1 MGLILDPSVVIAS
14 ERRGETVECLIER
27 VVGVT
32 GDQEAALSAIGLT
45 ELIHGLY
52 RAQTQAVRLRRQSFL
67 DELLR
72 DLTVYPYTK
81 ETAML
86 AGKLD
91 GEQQSKGVVIPFGDL
106 LIGATAL
113 SLSFSVLTENL
124 RHFQKNS
131 RSLRDSTVNHRPPSN
146 FPLLSPHS
154 RARPLTRLL
163 TVALDCGFGPGN
175 RLRPSKDMRWNV
187 LNRSQRTERRYDS
200 RPKGSSRPRAK

>member
-1 MGLILDPSVVIAS
+1 MGLILDSSVVIAS
-14 ERRGETVECLIER
+14 ERRGETVERLIER
-27 VVGVT
+27 VVTAT

-52 RAQTQAVRLRRQSFL
+52 RAKTPALRLHRQTFL
-67 DELLR
+67 DELLA

-113 SLSFSVLTENL
+113 SLGFSVLTANL
-124 RHFQKNS
+124 RHFQKI
-131 RSLRDSTVNHRPPSN
+131 PG
-146 FPLLSPHS
+146 LSVVQ
-154 RARPLTRLL
+154 L
-163 TVALDCGFGPGN
+163 
-175 RLRPSKDMRWNV
+175 
-187 LNRSQRTERRYDS
+187 
-200 RPKGSSRPRAK
+200 

>member
-1 MGLILDPSVVIAS
+1 MGLILDSSVVIAA
-14 ERRGETVECLIER
+14 ERRGENVERLIER
-27 VVGVT
+27 IVAAT

-52 RAQTQAVRLRRQSFL
+52 RAKTAAMRLQRQSFL
-67 DELLR
+67 DELLA

-113 SLSFSVLTENL
+113 SLGFSVLTANL
-124 RHFQKNS
+124 RHFQKI
-131 RSLRDSTVNHRPPSN
+131 PG
-146 FPLLSPHS
+146 LSVMQ
-154 RARPLTRLL
+154 L
-163 TVALDCGFGPGN
+163 
-175 RLRPSKDMRWNV
+175 
-187 LNRSQRTERRYDS
+187 
-200 RPKGSSRPRAK
+200 